1 KVGTL
6 TPGKWADFIIIDRDP
21 FATPA
26 TTLWQT
32 RVDETWLAGRR
43 VFRR

>member
-1 KVGTL
+1 L

-21 FATPA
+21 FGSSP

-32 RVDETWLAGRR
+32 RVDETWLAGKR
-43 VFRR
+43 VFKR